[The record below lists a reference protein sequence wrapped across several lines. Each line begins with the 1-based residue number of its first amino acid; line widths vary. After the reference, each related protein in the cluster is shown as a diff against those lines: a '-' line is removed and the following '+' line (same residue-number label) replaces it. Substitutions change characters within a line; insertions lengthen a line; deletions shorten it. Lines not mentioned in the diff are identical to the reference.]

1 MPHIVAGALQEYDWG
16 IVDGLARWHGAT
28 GAPQAELWFG
38 THPSGPSLVVTGAD
52 AGRLLSDLDAH
63 RGMPLVKLLAAGNPL
78 SIQVHPDGALARRG
92 WSSGS
97 PLFADDAEKA
107 EMLVALA
114 PFDVH
119 VGWRD
124 PGEAAAVLAEAGASP
139 QVVATVLAGDPVASA
154 RQVIELPA
162 PQRAEIAGRLV
173 DSAARRGWDTPAV
186 MALERV
192 IASFPTDAGVLV
204 TVLLDHDVLQP
215 GEAVAVSAGV
225 VHSYVGGLGIEVMTS
240 SDNVLRLGLTSKT
253 VAVEEAL
260 AAVHAERTPQRLETV
275 AGGVLAPAGMPFDL
289 VVSSDPGEVVAGR
302 HRLVLALE
310 GPVRIVGGAGAGEVI
325 RVGQAAVWAPDEAT
339 AAVEPEG
346 RAAVVTGA
354 ATGQLPG

>member
-1 MPHIVAGALQEYDWG
+1 MPHIVAGAIKDYDWG
-16 IVDGLARWHGAT
+16 IVDGLACWHGTT

-38 THPSGPSLVVTGAD
+38 THPSGPTTVVAGDD
-52 AGRLLSDLDAH
+52 AGRLLADVEAH

-97 PLFADDAEKA
+97 ALFADDAEKA
-107 EMLVALA
+107 EMFVALD

-124 PGEAAAVLAEAGASP
+124 PGDAAAVLAEAGAST
-139 QVVATVLAGDPVASA
+139 QVVETVLAGDPVASA
-154 RQVIELPA
+154 RCVIGLA
-162 PQRAEIAGRLV
+162 PLERAAIAGRLV
-173 DSAARRGWDTPAV
+173 DAAVRCGWDTPAV
-186 MALERV
+186 VALERV

-204 TVLLDHDVLQP
+204 TVLLAHDVLHP
-215 GEAVAVSAGV
+215 GEAIAVSAGV

-240 SDNVLRLGLTSKT
+240 SDNVLRLGLTGKT

-260 AAVHAERTPQRLETV
+260 AAVHADRAPQRLTAR
-275 AGGVLAPAGMPFDL
+275 AGAALAPAGMPFDL
-289 VVSSDPGEVVAGR
+289 VVSSDAREISAGR
-302 HRLVLALE
+302 HRLALALE
-310 GPVRIVGGAGAGEVI
+310 GSVRIVGGAGAGEVI
-325 RVGQAAVWAPDEAT
+325 PMGRAAVWAPDEAT
-339 AAVEPEG
+339 AFVEPEG

-354 ATGQLPG
+354 RSGQLPG